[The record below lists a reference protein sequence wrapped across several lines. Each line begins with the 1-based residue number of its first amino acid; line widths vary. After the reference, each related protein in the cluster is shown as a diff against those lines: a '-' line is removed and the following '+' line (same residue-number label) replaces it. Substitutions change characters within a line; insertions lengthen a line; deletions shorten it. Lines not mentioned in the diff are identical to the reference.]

1 MTAATVTSR
10 LEVNNPSEEVVIVDA
25 DDTETY
31 ISKKFGKVL
40 AAHATLMEDTTT
52 LSIPLSL
59 GISGT
64 TVTINCTGLS
74 GIKVCLTLY
83 GTK

>member
-1 MTAATVTSR
+1 MTEAEVTNY
-10 LEVNNPSEEVVIVDA
+10 LEVNSPTEEVVVLEA

-31 ISKKFGKVL
+31 ISKKFSTVT
-40 AAHATLMEDTTT
+40 AAQATLNSDTAT

-59 GISGT
+59 GISGA

-74 GIKVCLTLY
+74 SDAVCLTLY
-83 GTK
+83 GRK

>member
-1 MTAATVTSR
+1 MTAAEVVTR
-10 LEVNNPSEEVVIVDA
+10 LEVNNPAEEVVVLDV

-40 AAHATLMEDTTT
+40 AAQATIMEDAST

-64 TVTINCTGLS
+64 TVTFNCTGLS
-74 GIKVCLTLY
+74 GLNVCLTLY
-83 GTK
+83 GNK